1 MKHMIAKQKDWYRDG
16 WTLDIKQ
23 QSWTENT
30 EEQVDFIIKN
40 LELKGDERILDLAC
54 GYGRH
59 SLSFARRGYE
69 VVGVDITKAY
79 VEDARAEAGK
89 AGLQAQFICSDIRQT
104 HFENEFDVV
113 LNLADGAIGYLEN
126 DAENL
131 RIFDIIAAALKK
143 GGKSFIDIQS
153 GDYADAHF
161 PQKLWDA
168 GSETLTLSNFEW
180 DRKTRIMLYGQV
192 DFPYGEILQKPDMQ
206 YGNPT
211 RLYTCDEIKK
221 MMQERGME
229 VVAAYQDYEGREAG
243 TDGIQLMVSSIRKK

>member
-1 MKHMIAKQKDWYRDG
+1 M
-16 WTLDIKQ
+16 
-23 QSWTENT
+23 
-30 EEQVDFIIKN
+30 
-40 LELKGDERILDLAC
+40 
-54 GYGRH
+54 
-59 SLSFARRGYE
+59 
-69 VVGVDITKAY
+69 
-79 VEDARAEAGK
+79 
-89 AGLQAQFICSDIRQT
+89 
-104 HFENEFDVV
+104 

-126 DAENL
+126 DSENL

>member
-1 MKHMIAKQKDWYRDG
+1 MIAKQKDWYKDG
-16 WTLDIKQ
+16 WTLDIKE

-40 LELKGDERILDLAC
+40 LKLKGDERILDLAC

-79 VEDARAEAGK
+79 VEDARAEARK
-89 AGLQAQFICSDIRQT
+89 AGLQAQFICADIRQT

-126 DAENL
+126 DSENL
-131 RIFDIIAAALKK
+131 RIFDIIATALKK

-243 TDGIQLMVSSIRKK
+243 EDGIQLMVSSIRKK

>member
-1 MKHMIAKQKDWYRDG
+1 MIAKQKDWYKDG
-16 WTLDIKQ
+16 WTLDIKE

-59 SLSFARRGYE
+59 SLSFARRGHE

-79 VEDARAEAGK
+79 VEDARAEARK
-89 AGLQAQFICSDIRQT
+89 AGLQAQFICADIRQT

-126 DAENL
+126 DSENL
-131 RIFDIIAAALKK
+131 RIFDIIATALKK

>member
-1 MKHMIAKQKDWYRDG
+1 MIAKQKDWYKDG
-16 WTLDIKQ
+16 WTLDIKE

-79 VEDARAEAGK
+79 VEDARAEARK
-89 AGLQAQFICSDIRQT
+89 AGLQAQFICADIRQT